1 MKKNCTYNI
10 TRISMMLDGD
20 KTRMLGL
27 QPVYRNIP
35 TIEEAELLQKYAYIK
50 RNDSSIYAIIPNDI
64 NITDMGNNHDLVL
77 ELAEKY
83 KSKVEVSRISAD
95 TRKENKTY
103 KVIRITE
110 KDVIHE
116 ITSPQL
122 SLEEARRVAN
132 SVYPGKDYIA
142 VVPSD
147 LNTNDKS
154 IMENLIDR
162 MSKGKGQHF
171 VFENV

>member
-1 MKKNCTYNI
+1 MKKNCTYNV

-20 KTRMLGL
+20 RTRMLGL
-27 QPVYRNIP
+27 QPIYRNIP
-35 TIEEAELLQKYAYIK
+35 TIREAELLQKYAYIK

-64 NITDMGNNHDLVL
+64 DITDMGKNHDLVL

-83 KSKVEVSRISAD
+83 KSKVEVTHISAD
-95 TRKENKTY
+95 TRKNTTY
-103 KVIRITE
+103 KVIRIIE
-110 KDVIHE
+110 NDIIHE
-116 ITSPQL
+116 LTTPYL
-122 SLEEARRVAN
+122 SLEEAKRTSRA
-132 SVYPGKDYIA
+132 VYPAKDYIA

-147 LNTNDKS
+147 LDTNDKS

-162 MSKGKGQHF
+162 MHKGKGQHF